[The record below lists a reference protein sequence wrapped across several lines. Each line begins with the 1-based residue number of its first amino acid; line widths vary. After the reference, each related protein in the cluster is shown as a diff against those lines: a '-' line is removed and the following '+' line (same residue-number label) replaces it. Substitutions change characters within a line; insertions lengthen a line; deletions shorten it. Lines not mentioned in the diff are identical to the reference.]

1 MISVSNLHKD
11 FAAHM
16 QHDPHRSLPQPDAD
30 SAAHS
35 QRVADWIHGKIGESG
50 GSISFAEFMQHA
62 LYAPGLGYY
71 AAGAAK
77 FAAAGDFVTAPEVS
91 AVFGRV
97 LARQCAEVLAATD
110 GGSILEFGAGSGK
123 LAVDILCALQ
133 ALDALPARYDIV
145 EVSADLIERQ
155 QRRVREQLPQFA
167 SRVRWLTELP
177 QAHVGVVIANEVLD
191 ALPVE
196 RFLRTETE
204 VRQLRVTA
212 ADGRFCM
219 IDAAAPAYLHDA
231 VQRIEADLGGRLP
244 PGFVSEVSH
253 GLPGW
258 LGDVA
263 AAMHGGVAFLFD
275 YGLSRREV
283 YAAGRSGG
291 WLRCHFRHHVH
302 DNPLILAGIQDITAW
317 VDFTTVAEAA
327 VASGLD
333 VIGYAPQA
341 QFLLGGGLDLELQG
355 FASLPTET
363 QIELSGQVKMLT
375 LPDEMG
381 ENFKCMALRR
391 GDVPVPS
398 AFQLADRTHTL

>member
-1 MISVSNLHKD
+1 
-11 FAAHM
+11 M
-16 QHDPHRSLPQPDAD
+16 QHDQHPSLPQPDAD
-30 SAAHS
+30 SAKHS
-35 QRVADWIHGKIGESG
+35 QRVADWIHDRIAKSG
-50 GSISFAEFMQHA
+50 GSVSFAEFMQHA

-77 FAAAGDFVTAPEVS
+77 FGAAGDFVTAPEVS

-97 LARQCAEVLAATD
+97 LARQCAEVLAATG

-123 LAVDILCALQ
+123 LALDILRALQ
-133 ALDALPARYDIV
+133 DLDALPARYDIV
-145 EVSADLIERQ
+145 EVSADLVERQ
-155 QRRVREQLPQFA
+155 QRRVRQQLPKLA

-177 QAHVGVVIANEVLD
+177 RDHVGVVIANEVLD

-196 RFLRTETE
+196 RFLCTETG
-204 VRQLRVTA
+204 VRQLRVES
-212 ADGRFCM
+212 DNGQFCM
-219 IDAAAPAYLHDA
+219 TDAPAPAYLRAA
-231 VQRIEADLGGRLP
+231 VMRIEADLGDRLP
-244 PGFVSEVSH
+244 PGFVSEVSP
-253 GLPGW
+253 GLAGW

-263 AAMHGGVAFLFD
+263 ASMHRGVALLFD

-283 YAAGRSGG
+283 YAPERSGG
-291 WLRCHFRHHVH
+291 WLRCHFRHHAH
-302 DNPLILAGIQDITAW
+302 NNPLILAGIQDVTAW
-317 VDFTTVAEAA
+317 VDFTAVAEAA
-327 VASGLD
+327 VAAGLD

-363 QIELSGQVKMLT
+363 QIELSGQVKILT

-381 ENFKCMALRR
+381 ENFKCMALRC

>member
-1 MISVSNLHKD
+1 
-11 FAAHM
+11 M
-16 QHDPHRSLPQPDAD
+16 QHDQHPSLPQPDAD
-30 SAAHS
+30 SAEHS
-35 QRVADWIHGKIGESG
+35 QRVADWIHERIAKSG
-50 GSISFAEFMQHA
+50 GSISFAEFMQHV

-71 AAGAAK
+71 AAGTAK
-77 FAAAGDFVTAPEVS
+77 FGAAGDFVTAPEVS

-123 LAVDILCALQ
+123 LAVDILGALQ
-133 ALDALPARYDIV
+133 DLDALPTRYDIV
-145 EVSADLIERQ
+145 EVSADLVERQ
-155 QRRVREQLPQFA
+155 QLLVREQLPQLA

-177 QAHVGVVIANEVLD
+177 RDHVGVVIANEVLD

-196 RFLRTETE
+196 RFLRTETA
-204 VRQLRVTA
+204 VRQLRVA
-212 ADGRFCM
+212 SDNGQFCM
-219 IDAAAPAYLHDA
+219 TDAPAPAYLHAA
-231 VQRIEADLGGRLP
+231 VKRIEADLGDRLP
-244 PGFVSEVSH
+244 AGYVSEVSP
-253 GLPGW
+253 GLAGW

-263 AAMHGGVAFLFD
+263 ASMHGGVALLFD
-275 YGLSRREV
+275 YGLSRREI

-291 WLRCHFRHHVH
+291 WLRCHFRHHAH
-302 DNPLILAGIQDITAW
+302 DNPLILAGIQDVTGW
-317 VDFTTVAEAA
+317 VDFTAVAEAA
-327 VASGLD
+327 VAAGLD

-355 FASLPTET
+355 FASLPTKT

-381 ENFKCMALRR
+381 ENFKCMALRC

-398 AFQLADRTHTL
+398 AFQHTDRTHTL

>member
-1 MISVSNLHKD
+1 
-11 FAAHM
+11 M
-16 QHDPHRSLPQPDAD
+16 QHDQHRLLPQPDAD

-35 QRVADWIHGKIGESG
+35 QRVADWIHGKIAKTGD
-50 GSISFAEFMQHA
+50 SISFAEFMQHA

-77 FAAAGDFVTAPEVS
+77 FGAAGDFVTAPEVS

-123 LAVDILCALQ
+123 LAVDILGALQ
-133 ALDALPARYDIV
+133 DLDVLPARYDIV
-145 EVSADLIERQ
+145 EVSADLVERQ
-155 QRRVREQLPQFA
+155 QRLVREQLPQLS

-177 QAHVGVVIANEVLD
+177 RDHVGVVIANEVLD

-196 RFLRTETE
+196 RFLRTVTE
-204 VRQLRVTA
+204 VRQLRVATE
-212 ADGRFCM
+212 DGRFCM
-219 IDAAAPAYLHDA
+219 TDAPAPAYLHDA
-231 VQRIEADLGGRLP
+231 VERIEADLGDRLP
-244 PGFVSEVSH
+244 PGYVSELSP
-253 GLPGW
+253 GLGGW

-263 AAMHGGVAFLFD
+263 ASMQRGVAFLFD

-283 YAAGRSGG
+283 YAAERSSG
-291 WLRCHFRHHVH
+291 WLRCHFRHRVH
-302 DNPLILAGIQDITAW
+302 DNPLILAGIQDVTAW
-317 VDFTTVAEAA
+317 VDFTAVAEAA
-327 VASGLD
+327 VAAGLD

-355 FASLPTET
+355 FASLPIET

-381 ENFKCMALRR
+381 ENFKCMVLRC

-398 AFQLADRTHTL
+398 AFQHADRTHTL